1 MKWYRIPAKLIR
13 LPGSQLMDLA
23 LAQWSI
29 LWAQGT
35 VWIRPRGELLLMT
48 SATAGDDFGGSE
60 SRARALDLAVRRVAR
75 FGILRPQ
82 CLVRALALHRLL
94 TRAGVRGS
102 RVRIGVRLTE
112 AEFSAHAWVV
122 WGSTVLGDDLHSVRQ
137 FAAITDGQAA
147 TRA

>member
-1 MKWYRIPAKLIR
+1 MEWYRIPTKLIR
-13 LPGSQLMDLA
+13 LPRSQIVDLV
-23 LAQWSI
+23 LAQWAVMR
-29 LWAQGT
+29 AQVT
-35 VWIRPRGELLLMT
+35 VWIRPRGELLRMT

-60 SRARALDLAVRRVAR
+60 SRARALDLAVRRVVR
-75 FGILRPQ
+75 FGLLRPQ

-112 AEFSAHAWVV
+112 SEFSAHAWVV
-122 WGSTVLGDDLHSVRQ
+122 WGSTVLGDDLHRVGQ

>member
-1 MKWYRIPAKLIR
+1 MEWYRIPTKLIR
-13 LPGSQLMDLA
+13 LPRSQIMDLV
-23 LAQWSI
+23 LAQWAVMR
-29 LWAQGT
+29 AQVT

-60 SRARALDLAVRRVAR
+60 SRARALDLAVRRVVR
-75 FGILRPQ
+75 FGLLRPQ

-112 AEFSAHAWVV
+112 SEFSAHAWVV
-122 WGSTVLGDDLHSVRQ
+122 WGSTVLGDDLHRAGQ